1 MRADSKPMIPWLSLV
16 LLLAAPA
23 AAFWD
28 EEEESPQV
36 GIRRLSLRVAVR
48 GRIATTTMD
57 LVFVNYADDQQEAV
71 YQWRMSP
78 EAAVHDL
85 ALWVRG
91 MRSPGSLYPRA
102 AAKAIYE
109 EIVSARRDPAL
120 VEYLGGGLWNLRVFP
135 VPPGK
140 TLKVQVAFTHLLPVE
155 GNRLVY
161 VAPRPTRAC
170 SAATAGELDFTATI
184 RCPGGVKDVH
194 CPDHAVGVER
204 TEDPSGPR
212 ITVGFRK
219 EDVAL
224 KDRIRIEI
232 TPGKAPPQVV
242 AGHDLSDVFLTT
254 LPPPKVLA
262 PNAQTPRNVVLVL
275 DTSASMR
282 GDPMEWA
289 IAGAWSILNAL
300 GDDDRFTVV
309 LCGPEP
315 RLWKDALVAGTDR
328 NVGDAQ
334 RFIRDVEPAGGTDLA
349 AALRAAAGFHKQDR
363 PVAVFLV
370 TDGWDLLT
378 AAASRRP
385 EPEGQDRAPL
395 PAAPPCRVF
404 ALGVA
409 GQVDELTRL
418 AEISGGMAM
427 FVYEHL
433 AAKEAARALIRRAWQ
448 MRITEARIE
457 PCTGKGEKQS
467 DLTSV
472 RDLAWSRPRPGEP
485 IVLAGRRSQ
494 GVQGR
499 FRVRLTAKVDG
510 RGVEADWLVKHGP
523 AGAASDR
530 GWGGRGIRK
539 LHAHLR
545 AERMY
550 GRLVEP
556 TSRLED
562 VRKLHEVSV
571 AHHIVTQGTALMVL
585 EDDEECRERGIER
598 GVTMLDEGEHLLE
611 KEDLLK
617 EDERRRPPS
626 KQMQEHERR
635 LRHDLRKLLDE
646 GHYNKAV
653 EVIHTHSTAAEWRYA
668 FVTELA
674 LMREFA
680 QIRLNAAEQG
690 KPQEEKLA
698 AYRGLSWEEIP
709 AGRTPRQLVTTAAA
723 HGIEIKL
730 PALPGD
736 KEARRILA
744 GKACAPAADKGE
756 LRDALEW
763 LRQTTGLEMH
773 VRWEALARAGV
784 GKDAK
789 VKVDLK
795 DATVERALRA
805 ILDAAGGEHE
815 VGYRLEDGL
824 VIVSTPT
831 DLARVPVTRVYDA
844 RALLACLPCFDEA
857 PAAWR
862 RWQRGGDTWGA
873 EGGGVFGGGIFED
886 DGGEADEG
894 VVRVAGEAGD
904 QPARIRHA
912 GIVARVDGRMQI
924 EPAAGERQARG
935 IFEDESAYPVGPLYA
950 PFPTRQRV
958 AWKLLAMI
966 GDLFSGGLF
975 DPPSSRELYRGYAY
989 EGLLVLRYGRD
1000 AHLGIRAVLRQVQAA
1015 VRADK
1020 LGDLFGKH
1028 WPESLFTRDARVEP
1042 WVLELLRRAGEGK
1055 LSRFSSVRVKQ
1066 AAGRR
1071 LARVGGIWFDTSLA
1085 RGAAIYT
1092 IARTGEA
1099 ADAVRKTS
1107 PKLKECFAFREP
1119 VILAVDD
1126 GLALCLDEVG
1136 LRRADDPD
1144 VRSLLAAL
1152 AAKGPS
1158 RSE

>member
-57 LVFVNYADDQQEAV
+57 LVFVNYGQDEEEAV

-184 RCPGGVKDVH
+184 RCPGGVRDVH

-385 EPEGQDRAPL
+385 EPEGQDGAPL

-545 AERMY
+545 A
-550 GRLVEP
+550 
-556 TSRLED
+556 
-562 VRKLHEVSV
+562 
-571 AHHIVTQGTALMVL
+571 
-585 EDDEECRERGIER
+585 
-598 GVTMLDEGEHLLE
+598 
-611 KEDLLK
+611 
-617 EDERRRPPS
+617 ERRRPPS

-1000 AHLGIRAVLRQVQAA
+1000 AHLGIRAVLRQLQQA
-1015 VRADK
+1015 VRAGR

-1042 WVLELLRRAGEGK
+1042 WVLALLRRAGEGK

-1152 AAKGPS
+1152 AAKRPG